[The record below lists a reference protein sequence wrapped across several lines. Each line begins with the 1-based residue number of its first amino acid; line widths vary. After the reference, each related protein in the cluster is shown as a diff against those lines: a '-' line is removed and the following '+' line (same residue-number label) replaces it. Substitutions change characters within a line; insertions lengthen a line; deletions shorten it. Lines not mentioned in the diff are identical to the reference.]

1 MRGPPT
7 KQTTA
12 ALKIWSAALALT
24 KAEIASPKAPTKVT
38 IAAVIGKNIVR
49 PSNWTSN
56 NTHTAAIEKHFA
68 KIADNVAGMKSERF
82 DPENHIRVTSK
93 RRSA

>member
-7 KQTTA
+7 KQITA

-24 KAEIASPKAPTKVT
+24 KADIASPKAPTKVT

-49 PSNWTSN
+49 PSNWTSD
-56 NTHTAAIEKHFA
+56 NTHTATTEKHFA
-68 KIADNVAGMKSERF
+68 KIADNVAGMNSERF
-82 DPENHIRVTSK
+82 DPENHSRVTSK